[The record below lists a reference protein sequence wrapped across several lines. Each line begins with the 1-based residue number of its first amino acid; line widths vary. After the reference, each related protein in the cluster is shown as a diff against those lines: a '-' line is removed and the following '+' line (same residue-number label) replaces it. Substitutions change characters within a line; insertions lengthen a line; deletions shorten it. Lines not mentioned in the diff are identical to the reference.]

1 MIENPLATVVA
12 LATLDAK
19 RQTLEARI
27 ERYTAYVAHDQELC
41 AKSEKHA
48 KRYASR
54 LRNHQDKLARYK
66 ENLSVVLETL
76 KEATK

>member
-66 ENLSVVLETL
+66 EKLEL
-76 KEATK
+76 IMNALNK

>member
-1 MIENPLATVVA
+1 MQTTPLATVMT
-12 LATLDAK
+12 LAALDAK

-54 LRNHQDKLARYK
+54 LRNHKDKLARYK
-66 ENLSVVLETL
+66 ENLSAVLETL

>member
-1 MIENPLATVVA
+1 MQTNPLVTVMT
-12 LATLDAK
+12 LAALDAK

-27 ERYTAYVAHDQELC
+27 ERYTSYVAHDLELC

-54 LRNHQDKLARYK
+54 LRNHQNKLARHK
-66 ENLSVVLETL
+66 EHLSAVLEALTNS
-76 KEATK
+76 TK